1 MIKIHFASGE
11 AVDLAVSAGD
21 TVGNLCRRTADLHD
35 AGWATLL
42 VGSEAIDEKLD
53 VCSIPEASVITAVL
67 SNPMDRPDR
76 LKKTLRQ
83 QIQKSCEINLHGD
96 QNLQE
101 AFKQTDWRSFRQF
114 CEPVQDFHLTLFECA
129 DEKFIDINYGL
140 GDNDYG
146 TLHREGVVDPIMVNC
161 DGDWE
166 PQVEAWKSV
175 HHAYCDQ
182 CNNHRYIIG
191 TRHKS
196 LELDDYDLCEACF
209 KNGGRKA
216 EAWAEIQ
223 EEEDEYESESEDEDY
238 PSLEHPFFRAILKAR
253 KENRIERHGA

>member
-1 MIKIHFASGE
+1 
-11 AVDLAVSAGD
+11 
-21 TVGNLCRRTADLHD
+21 
-35 AGWATLL
+35 
-42 VGSEAIDEKLD
+42 
-53 VCSIPEASVITAVL
+53 
-67 SNPMDRPDR
+67 
-76 LKKTLRQ
+76 
-83 QIQKSCEINLHGD
+83 
-96 QNLQE
+96 
-101 AFKQTDWRSFRQF
+101 
-114 CEPVQDFHLTLFECA
+114 
-129 DEKFIDINYGL
+129 
-140 GDNDYG
+140 
-146 TLHREGVVDPIMVNC
+146 MVNH

-209 KNGGRKA
+209 KNGDRKA